1 MWRLC
6 ATCNI
11 SLLIQIKAASP
22 ADGPLFC
29 RLTDVRRQEGSDAG
43 HEHQVSFFLKLT
55 ANHNSIKSLSN
66 SFLFTLFLK
75 LASRHYFTLKDTE
88 TFLIKTEYVT
98 HAPSGHCSLFSYSVH
113 VCDRKKKSFYMLC
126 YICLVSAFP
135 LYYILY
141 GVLHDFP
148 VLQPCR

>member
-22 ADGPLFC
+22 ADRLLFS
-29 RLTDVRRQEGSDAG
+29 RLTDTRRQERSDAG
-43 HEHQVSFFLKLT
+43 HEDQVSFFLKLT

-66 SFLFTLFLK
+66 SFLLTLFLK
-75 LASRHYFTLKDTE
+75 LASRHYFILKDME

-98 HAPSGHCSLFSYSVH
+98 QTPSGHCTLFSYSVH
-113 VCDRKKKSFYMLC
+113 VCSEQNIFLYVMFYLLC
-126 YICLVSAFP
+126 NWFD
-135 LYYILY
+135 LYL
-141 GVLHDFP
+141 
-148 VLQPCR
+148 